1 MQPTILIFANP
12 IAGRGRGRIVAR
24 RLGQQLES
32 AGFSVHTVLQ
42 RPADIS
48 RDSIDRSAI
57 AAITIGGDGTL
68 RGVIELLHGDGN
80 HGPPLLPVPMGTA
93 NLMGRH
99 LGVEWSTRN
108 LGDAV
113 LETIRRNKI
122 INLDVARANG
132 KLFMLMAGVGIDA
145 QIIHLL
151 DQMRRG
157 PIDLYSY
164 VIPAAL
170 TLVHY
175 TFPAITVRVDDRT
188 VVSDLPAVAVIGN
201 VKEYGTGFPILTD
214 ARPDDGL
221 LDICIMPCH
230 NRGEMMELL
239 MLTTTGEH
247 VLREDVQ
254 YMKGRH
260 VQVESVVPVPVQ
272 IDGDSAG
279 YTPLEVDLLAGKVG
293 FLVPA

>member
-1 MQPTILIFANP
+1 MQPTIIIFANP

-24 RLGQQLES
+24 RLGHRLEL
-32 AGFSVHTVLQ
+32 AGFSVHTVLE

-48 RDSIDRSAI
+48 RESIDRSAV
-57 AAITIGGDGTL
+57 AAISIGGDGTL
-68 RGVIELLHGDGN
+68 RGVVELLHGDGN

-99 LGVEWSTRN
+99 LGVQWSTRN

-113 LETIRRNKI
+113 LETIRRNKV

-132 KLFMLMAGVGIDA
+132 RLFMLMAGVGIDA
-145 QIIHLL
+145 HIIHLL

-157 PIDLYSY
+157 PIDYYSY
-164 VIPAAL
+164 VLPAAL
-170 TLVHY
+170 TLVNY

-188 VVSDLPAVAVIGN
+188 IVRDLPAVAVIGN

-221 LDICIMPCH
+221 LDICVMPC
-230 NRGEMMELL
+230 NSRGEMAELL

-247 VLREDVQ
+247 VLREGVQ
-254 YMKGRH
+254 YVKGRH
-260 VQVESVVPVPVQ
+260 VHIESAVSVPVHV
-272 IDGDSAG
+272 DGDSAG
-279 YTPLEVDLLAGKVG
+279 HTPLQVDLLPGKVG